1 MREDTTNVEVAL
13 TLIFL
18 SETLNEKK
26 EKHIS

>member
-1 MREDTTNVEVAL
+1 MREDTTDVEVAL

-26 EKHIS
+26 EKQIS